1 MTTFDQ
7 NFISFS
13 FTDMF
18 DTFSV
23 YPYNYNTQDEEF
35 ESKLKK
41 DLYKIKIIFIC
52 LFFLIILVT
61 ILCILKNYKLLLQ
74 DFQNKKILYVPK
86 STVFFSQIIIASIYF
101 YKNIMKI
108 TDNMSKYIVETIKNQ
123 VIKSD
128 NNSSNNIWQDI
139 SDRCYSNFDKVF
151 KDIISDFEDDEIN
164 INYNFPISK
173 YLHIKDE
180 DLKKTMAEF
189 NEKYGLDIV
198 KWEKTNDLLSN
209 IFSEKYREFKS
220 IESKL
225 MEIKS
230 KMSELNNWSK
240 STESLLK
247 NLEEKDNSNNN
258 IKEVVNNYVKSKLDN
273 LNFPS
278 LITKYQ
284 ELYLE
289 LRSLV
294 KFFRKNP
301 DIELLSRCQICLT
314 NLKNSIIVPCGHT
327 ACKDCLDY
335 QQKLDK
341 KIICPICRQEGTS
354 IAKIFN

>member
-1 MTTFDQ
+1 MTTFDLT
-7 NFISFS
+7 FS

-23 YPYNYNTQDEEF
+23 YPYDYSTQEEEF

-41 DLYKIKIIFIC
+41 DFYKIKIIFIC
-52 LFFLIILVT
+52 LLFLIILLT
-61 ILCILKNYKLLLQ
+61 IICMLKNYKLLLQ
-74 DFQNKKILYVPK
+74 NFENKKILYLPK
-86 STVFFSQIIIASIYF
+86 STVFFTQIIIASMYF

-108 TDNMSKYIVETIKNQ
+108 TDNMFQYIIETIKNKNQ
-123 VIKSD
+123 VIKPED
-128 NNSSNNIWQDI
+128 NNSNNIWQDI
-139 SDRCYSNFDKVF
+139 SDRCQSNFDKVF

-164 INYNFPISK
+164 INYDTPTSK
-173 YLHIKDE
+173 YLHINDE
-180 DLKKTMAEF
+180 DLENTMAKF
-189 NEKYGLDIV
+189 KEKYGLDIV

-209 IFSEKYREFKS
+209 VFSEKYSEFKS

-225 MEIKS
+225 LEIKS
-230 KMSELNNWSK
+230 KMSELNEWSK
-240 STESLLK
+240 STELLLT
-247 NLEEKDNSNNN
+247 NLEDTDTDIKN
-258 IKEVVNNYVKSKLDN
+258 IINNYVKSKLDN
-273 LNFPS
+273 LDFPN
-278 LITKYQ
+278 LISNYQ

-289 LRSLV
+289 LRALV

-341 KIICPICRQEGTS
+341 KIICPVCRQEGTS

>member
-1 MTTFDQ
+1 MTTFDLT
-7 NFISFS
+7 FS

-23 YPYNYNTQDEEF
+23 YPYDYSTQEEEF

-41 DLYKIKIIFIC
+41 DFYKIKIILIC
-52 LFFLIILVT
+52 LLFLIISLT
-61 ILCILKNYKLLLQ
+61 IICMLKNYKLLLQ
-74 DFQNKKILYVPK
+74 NFENKKILYLPK
-86 STVFFSQIIIASIYF
+86 STFFFSQIIIASMYF
-101 YKNIMKI
+101 YKNIMKT
-108 TDNMSKYIVETIKNQ
+108 TDNMFKYIVERTKNKNQ
-123 VIKSD
+123 GIKSD
-128 NNSSNNIWQDI
+128 NNNSNNIWQDI
-139 SDRCYSNFDKVF
+139 SDRCQSNFDKVF

-164 INYNFPISK
+164 INYNSPLSK

-180 DLKKTMAEF
+180 DLENTMTKF
-189 NEKYGLDIV
+189 NEKYGLDIIY
-198 KWEKTNDLLSN
+198 WGKTNDLLSN
-209 IFSEKYREFKS
+209 VFSEKYTEFKS

-225 MEIKS
+225 LEIKL
-230 KMSELNNWSK
+230 KTTELNDWSK

-247 NLEEKDNSNNN
+247 NLEEKDNSD
-258 IKEVVNNYVKSKLDN
+258 IKEIINNYVKSKLDN
-273 LNFPS
+273 LDFPN
-278 LITKYQ
+278 LISKYQ

-289 LRSLV
+289 LRALV

-341 KIICPICRQEGTS
+341 KIICPVCRQEGTS

>member
-1 MTTFDQ
+1 MTTFDLT
-7 NFISFS
+7 FS

-23 YPYNYNTQDEEF
+23 YPYDYSTQEEEF

-41 DLYKIKIIFIC
+41 DFYKIKIILIC
-52 LFFLIILVT
+52 LLFLIILLT
-61 ILCILKNYKLLLQ
+61 IICMLKNYKLLLQ
-74 DFQNKKILYVPK
+74 NFENKKILYLPK
-86 STVFFSQIIIASIYF
+86 STVFFTQIIIASMYF

-108 TDNMSKYIVETIKNQ
+108 TDNMFQYIIETIKNKNQ
-123 VIKSD
+123 VIKPVD
-128 NNSSNNIWQDI
+128 NNSNNIWQDI
-139 SDRCYSNFDKVF
+139 SDRCQSNFDKVF

-164 INYNFPISK
+164 INYHTPINK
-173 YLHIKDE
+173 YLHINDE
-180 DLKKTMAEF
+180 DLENTMAKF
-189 NEKYGLDIV
+189 KEKYGLDIV

-209 IFSEKYREFKS
+209 VFSEKYSEFKS

-225 MEIKS
+225 LEIKS
-230 KMSELNNWSK
+230 KMSELNEWSK
-240 STESLLK
+240 STELLLT
-247 NLEEKDNSNNN
+247 NLEDTDTDIKN
-258 IKEVVNNYVKSKLDN
+258 IINNYVKSKLDN
-273 LNFPS
+273 LDFPN
-278 LITKYQ
+278 LISNYQ

-289 LRSLV
+289 LRALV

-341 KIICPICRQEGTS
+341 KIICPVCRQEGTS